1 MADAEQEYNEL
12 IVTGDGST
20 SRSLQTLRDIISV
33 KKWEIN
39 QAHGAE
45 LPAQSP
51 VKKSP

>member
-1 MADAEQEYNEL
+1 M
-12 IVTGDGST
+12 
-20 SRSLQTLRDIISV
+20 